1 MSDTKKD
8 IARKTVRVTSLVL
21 GALLLLAVVAV
32 CVATW
37 TLTPRRLTRII
48 NEEGSRILNADVR
61 VSNAR
66 FTLWSTFPHLCIEV
80 DSLRVSSRALDF
92 LPDSILRRLPH
103 GYRELMTTGRLR
115 GGINLLHLLRGEIF
129 LRDLEV
135 QTLSLNLV
143 GVTDSISNWN
153 IWNVEGTEG
162 RIPFFTASNVSVR
175 GPGSLSFYS
184 RVTGMAAGMSL
195 EGLDLRRSA
204 DNLKDYSLQ
213 IKGKVSAQVRTLRIL
228 SGFPFRLN
236 GRLRLRFDPFGILT
250 DNYSVAL
257 GNTSG
262 KLDMDM
268 QIGKEMK
275 LNNFTYK
282 FDSFNLDRLL
292 QYFPSAVIPRI
303 SGLNADITVNASA
316 RLLSSYV
323 FSSTR
328 LPSLEVDFTVPD
340 GEMSYTVNERERY
353 SVRHLGVG
361 ARLSFNGEN
370 PDSSYF
376 SIPRFRLEGEGGWL
390 DLKGR
395 ITDLLGDPE
404 VFVKMKGEA
413 DLSKSG
419 RDILPLRDFGLRG
432 NLRADVDLRFRVSDL
447 QKGKLVSVFAD
458 GNVALA
464 DYSASFPAFDISG
477 AGKRFTLG
485 FRGAAGRLDNN
496 DLYDGMLDLKVSAD
510 GITAIRGKYR
520 LSGRNMELGSRLSD
534 RGNVR
539 IDALLRSLPFNV
551 DVKAASLEF
560 DNPADT
566 VNLMLRNVDIKGKVN
581 TAPQRLVA
589 RKINVNLRGD
599 TMSVRIKGNG
609 VGLRGVSASLDAD
622 AMNRPVEASPFE
634 MPARWVA
641 DSSALRSA
649 RHSAQFVKVNVSPEV
664 RKIMAGWKTQALLF
678 VDRGAFRAS
687 AGTMPLS
694 FSGFD
699 VSASFDSVSLRNV
712 DLRLAE
718 TEARVSGRIGNLRQ
732 FLSSAVPAPLRIN
745 LDLNMDTVQINSL
758 AAAYERHKSL
768 AQGGGKILP
777 RKSPVVTAS
786 DSVALII
793 PRNIIADVRASAKE
807 TRYMNLHLYDLSTG
821 MTLRDGDARIENLRI
836 SADFGRAYLDFMY
849 RTSDILR
856 LGMEAKLGI
865 MDVDVVSFFDHFH
878 SLLVMMPQMK
888 NLSGTVSAECKGG
901 MLLFPDMY
909 IDIPSLHADIN
920 VQGRDLQVHQTPFI
934 RHITRMLLI
943 PDSNDLH
950 FKNISVRG
958 TVHDNLLELYPF
970 EIEFPKYKLDM
981 MGVNNFD
988 GRLYYHIGVKKSP
1001 VPIPFGI
1008 NITGMFHD
1016 PKLRFGGERFKIDRT
1031 REITTSVM
1039 ENNKMNLMRQLKYYL
1054 QEFIHAAARSAE

>member
-1 MSDTKKD
+1 MSDTKKH
-8 IARKTVRVTSLVL
+8 IARKIVRVTALVL
-21 GALLLLAVVAV
+21 GSFLVLAVAAI
-32 CVATW
+32 CVMTW
-37 TLTPRRLTRII
+37 TLTPQRLTRMI
-48 NEEGSRILNADVR
+48 NREVSRMLNADVR

-80 DSLRVSSRALDF
+80 DSLRVTSRALDSQ
-92 LPDSILRRLPH
+92 PDSILRKLPA

-115 GGINLLHLLRGEIF
+115 GGINLLRLLSGQIF

-135 QTLSLNLV
+135 ETLSLNLV

-153 IWNVEGTEG
+153 IWNAEGSEN
-162 RIPFFTASNVSVR
+162 RIPFFTAADVSVR
-175 GPGSLSFYS
+175 GAGNLRFYS
-184 RVTGMAAGMSL
+184 RVTGLTAGMSL
-195 EGLDLRRSA
+195 DGLDLRRSA
-204 DNLKDYSLQ
+204 DSLEDYSLRIQ
-213 IKGKVSAQVRTLRIL
+213 GKISARVRTLQIL
-228 SGFPFRLN
+228 SRFPFRLN

-275 LNNFTYK
+275 LNNFTYQL
-282 FDSFNLDRLL
+282 DSFSLDRLL
-292 QYFPSAVIPRI
+292 DYFPSAVIPRV

-323 FSSTR
+323 FSSSK
-328 LPSLEVDFTVPD
+328 LPSLDVDFTVPD

-370 PDSSYF
+370 PDFSYF
-376 SIPRFRLEGEGGWL
+376 DIPWFRLEGEGGWL
-390 DLKGR
+390 DLRGR

-404 VFVKMKGEA
+404 VFMTMKGEA

-419 RDILPLRDFGLRG
+419 RDIVPLRDFGLRG
-432 NLRADVDLRFRVSDL
+432 VLRAQADLRFRVSDL

-458 GNVALA
+458 GNVSLA
-464 DYSASFPAFDISG
+464 NYSASFPAFDISG
-477 AGKRFTLG
+477 AGKRFTLA
-485 FRGAAGRLDNN
+485 FRGGAGRLDNN
-496 DLYDGMLDLKVSAD
+496 DLYDGMLDLKASAD
-510 GITAIRGKYR
+510 RITATRGKYR
-520 LSGRNMELGSRLSD
+520 LSGRKLELESRLSD
-534 RGNVR
+534 NGNVR

-560 DNPADT
+560 DKPADT
-566 VNLMLRNVDIKGKVN
+566 VSLMLRNVDIKGTIK
-581 TAPQRLVA
+581 TAPQRLEA

-609 VGLRGVSASLDAD
+609 VGLRGVSASLGAD
-622 AMNRPVEASPFE
+622 AMTRPVEAPPFV
-634 MPARWVA
+634 MPARWKA
-641 DSSALRSA
+641 DSSALCSA
-649 RHSAQFVKVNVSPEV
+649 RHSAEFVKVNVPPEV
-664 RKIMAGWKTQALLF
+664 RKIMAGWKTDGRLF
-678 VDRGAFRAS
+678 VDKGACMVPS
-687 AGTMPLS
+687 LQVPLS
-694 FSGFD
+694 FSGLD
-699 VSASFDSVSLRNV
+699 VSASFESVSLSNV
-712 DLRLAE
+712 DLRLGE

-732 FLSSAVPAPLRIN
+732 FLSSTVPAPLPIN
-745 LDLNMDTVQINSL
+745 LDLDMDTVQINSL

-768 AQGGGKILP
+768 AQGGEKVLP
-777 RKSPVVTAS
+777 QKSPVVTAS

-793 PRNIIADVRASAKE
+793 PRNIIADVRASARE
-807 TRYMNLHLYDLSTG
+807 TRYMNLHLYDLSAG
-821 MTLRDGDARIENLRI
+821 MTLRDGDARIENLKI
-836 SADFGRAYLDFMY
+836 SADFGKAYLDFMY

-888 NLSGTVSAECKGG
+888 NLSGTVSAECKGS

-950 FKNISVRG
+950 FKNINVRG

-970 EIEFPKYKLDM
+970 DIEFPKYKLDM

-988 GRLYYHIGVKKSP
+988 GRLYYHIGVKESP

-1016 PKLRFGGERFKIDRT
+1016 PKLRFGGERFRIDRT

-1039 ENNKMNLMRQLKYYL
+1039 ENNRMNLMRRLKYFL
-1054 QEFIHAAARSAE
+1054 REFIHAAARSAE